1 MPLLFPL
8 EEFLSFVL
16 RVLVLE
22 HTIEH
27 EFAILRTPLL
37 VGVSKTQ
44 SLLNRL
50 TVPNSATSQFRH

>member
-37 VGVSKTQ
+37 CRALKTQ

-50 TVPNSATSQFRH
+50 TLSNFAT